1 MNARNKNGQ
10 LTFESALEPTEDAE
24 SEALSS
30 NDDRASLR
38 AVRVIPDVPAID
50 KPFDYSVPQ
59 SWIEDG
65 RADRIKVGTMVRV
78 PFSGRQVNGWV
89 LEIDIQP
96 EEGINLLPLSKYR
109 SVGPSPEVIDLARWA
124 AHRWAGRLN
133 RFLTTASPPKNVP
146 SLEQSKDGIEKTK
159 TTANDAVWLQEAVK
173 RKETVL
179 RLPPSQDA
187 VAVASE
193 FVAKGNTLIL
203 FPSISGAQKLAAGL
217 KRKGLHVSVVPEQWQ
232 HAAVGGSVVGSRSAA
247 FAPIVDL
254 SAVVVFDEH
263 DASYQE
269 ERAPTWNARD
279 VVVERAKRK
288 DVPCVLVSAI
298 PTLEAI
304 SWGHQIKL
312 SRKEERDGWP
322 IVEIIDRRVDD
333 PIRSGLLSQKLT
345 SILRDETGPVV
356 CILNRKGR
364 SRLLACDRCGSLARC
379 EKHFIPLT
387 QKEDHALEC
396 PSGCNDRPLV
406 CDSCGSTRFKNLRA
420 GIARLREELEALS
433 KKKVV
438 EISSDSKGK
447 IPDSD
452 IYIGTEA
459 ALHRVERASQV
470 VFLEFDQELLAPR
483 FRAAEQAASL
493 LIRSARL
500 IGERNGGG
508 RLIIQTRQPEHEVL
522 QAVLHANPE
531 KLIEAESERRR
542 LLQLPPY
549 SALAQISGASA
560 SEMVQS
566 LSGISGIE
574 IMGPRDDCWLVRA
587 SDNHALSQA
596 ISSVRRP
603 KGKIRIEID
612 PRRA

>member
-10 LTFESALEPTEDAE
+10 LTFESALESTEDAE
-24 SEALSS
+24 SEVLSS
-30 NDDRASLR
+30 NDDKSNLR
-38 AVRVIPDVPAID
+38 AVRVLPDVPAID
-50 KPFDYSVPQ
+50 KPFDYSIPQ
-59 SWIEDG
+59 LWIEDG
-65 RADRIKVGTMVRV
+65 RADQIKVGTMVRV

-89 LEIDIQP
+89 LEVDIQP
-96 EEGINLLPLSKYR
+96 EEGINLLSLSKYR
-109 SVGPSPEVIDLARWA
+109 GVGPSSEVIDLARWA

-133 RFLTTASPPKNVP
+133 RLLTTASPPKNVP
-146 SLEQSKDGIEKTK
+146 LLEQRKDGIGETK
-159 TTANDAVWLQEAVK
+159 TTANDTVWWQEAVK
-173 RKETVL
+173 HKETVL

-187 VAVASE
+187 VAIASE
-193 FVAKGNTLIL
+193 FVRKGNTLIL

-217 KRKGLHVSVVPEQWQ
+217 KSKGLHVSVVPEQWQ

-288 DVPCVLVSAI
+288 NVPCVLVSAI

-304 SWGHQIKL
+304 SWGHQIKP

-396 PSGCNDRPLV
+396 PSGCNDRPVV

-459 ALHRVERASQV
+459 ALHRVGRASQI

-500 IGERNGGG
+500 IGNRNGGG

-574 IMGPRDDCWLVRA
+574 IMGPRDGCWLVRA
-587 SDNHALSQA
+587 TDSNALSQA
-596 ISSVRRP
+596 ISSVGRP

>member
-459 ALHRVERASQV
+459 ALHRVKRASQV

>member
-146 SLEQSKDGIEKTK
+146 SLEQRKDGIEKTK

-459 ALHRVERASQV
+459 ALHRVKRASQV

>member
-1 MNARNKNGQ
+1 MK
-10 LTFESALEPTEDAE
+10 
-24 SEALSS
+24 
-30 NDDRASLR
+30 
-38 AVRVIPDVPAID
+38 
-50 KPFDYSVPQ
+50 
-59 SWIEDG
+59 
-65 RADRIKVGTMVRV
+65 
-78 PFSGRQVNGWV
+78 
-89 LEIDIQP
+89 
-96 EEGINLLPLSKYR
+96 
-109 SVGPSPEVIDLARWA
+109 
-124 AHRWAGRLN
+124 H
-133 RFLTTASPPKNVP
+133 
-146 SLEQSKDGIEKTK
+146 
-159 TTANDAVWLQEAVK
+159 
-173 RKETVL
+173 KETVL

-187 VAVASE
+187 VAIASE
-193 FVAKGNTLIL
+193 FVRKGNTLIL

-217 KRKGLHVSVVPEQWQ
+217 KSKGLHVSVVPEQWQ

-288 DVPCVLVSAI
+288 NVPCVLVSAI

-304 SWGHQIKL
+304 SWGHQIKP

-379 EKHFIPLT
+379 EKHLIPLT

-396 PSGCNDRPLV
+396 PSGCNDRPVV

-459 ALHRVERASQV
+459 ALHRVERASQI

-500 IGERNGGG
+500 IGNRNGGG

-587 SDNHALSQA
+587 TDNNALSQA
-596 ISSVRRP
+596 ISSVGRP

>member
-10 LTFESALEPTEDAE
+10 LTFESAFGSTKDAE
-24 SEALSS
+24 SEVLSS
-30 NDDRASLR
+30 NDVKSNLR
-38 AVRVIPDVPAID
+38 AVRVLPDVPAID
-50 KPFDYSVPQ
+50 KSFDYLIPQ

-65 RADRIKVGTMVRV
+65 RADQIKVGTMVRV

-96 EEGINLLPLSKYR
+96 EEGINLLSLSKYR

-146 SLEQSKDGIEKTK
+146 LLEQRKDGIEETK
-159 TTANDAVWLQEAVK
+159 TTANDAVWWQEAVK

-187 VAVASE
+187 VAIASE
-193 FVAKGNTLIL
+193 FVSKGNTLIL

-217 KRKGLHVSVVPEQWQ
+217 KSKGLHVSVVPEQWK

-288 DVPCVLVSAI
+288 NVPCILVSAI

-304 SWGHQIKL
+304 SWGHQIKP

-345 SILRDETGPVV
+345 PVLRDETGPVV

-387 QKEDHALEC
+387 QKEDHVLEC
-396 PSGCNDRPLV
+396 PSGCKDRPVV

-452 IYIGTEA
+452 LYIGTEA
-459 ALHRVERASQV
+459 ALHRVERASQI

-500 IGERNGGG
+500 IGKRNGGG

-560 SEMVQS
+560 SEMVKS

-587 SDNHALSQA
+587 TDNDALSQA
-596 ISSVRRP
+596 ISSVGRP

>member
-10 LTFESALEPTEDAE
+10 LTFESTLESTKG
-24 SEALSS
+24 SEAEVISSIDDLS
-30 NDDRASLR
+30 DLR
-38 AVRVIPDVPAID
+38 AVRVLPDVPAID
-50 KPFDYSVPQ
+50 KAFDYSIPK

-65 RADRIKVGTMVRV
+65 KADQIKVGTMVRV

-89 LEIDIQP
+89 VEVDIQP
-96 EEGINLLPLSKYR
+96 EEGINLLSLSKYR

-133 RFLTTASPPKNVP
+133 RFLTTASPPKNVL
-146 SLEQSKDGIEKTK
+146 SLISRENGIQKTK
-159 TTANDAVWLQEAVK
+159 TNTNKTVWLQEAMK
-173 RKETVL
+173 SKETVL
-179 RLPPSQDA
+179 RMPPSQDA
-187 VAVASE
+187 VAIASE
-193 FVAKGNTLIL
+193 LVSKGNTLIL

-217 KRKGLHVSVVPEQWQ
+217 KRKGLNVSVVPEQWQ

-254 SAVVVFDEH
+254 SAVIVFDEH

-279 VVVERAKRK
+279 VVIERARRK
-288 DVPCVLVSAI
+288 DVPCILVSAI

-304 SWGHQIKL
+304 SWGRQIKP

-322 IVEIIDRRVDD
+322 IVEIIDRRDDD

-345 SILRDETGPVV
+345 SILRDEAGPVI

-364 SRLLACDRCGSLARC
+364 SRLLACDNCGSLARC
-379 EKHFIPLT
+379 EKHLIPLT
-387 QKEDHALEC
+387 QKEDYVLEC
-396 PSGCNDRPLV
+396 SSGCDDRPVV
-406 CDSCGSTRFKNLRA
+406 CDSCGSTRLKNLRA

-447 IPDSD
+447 IPNSD

-459 ALHRVERASQV
+459 ALHRVERASRV

-500 IGERNGGG
+500 IGERNRGG
-508 RLIIQTRQPEHEVL
+508 RIIIQTRQPEHEVL

-560 SEMVQS
+560 SEMVES
-566 LSGISGIE
+566 LSAIPGIE

-587 SDNHALSQA
+587 ADNDALSQA
-596 ISSVRRP
+596 ISSVGRP

>member
-1 MNARNKNGQ
+1 MNARNKHGQ
-10 LTFESALEPTEDAE
+10 LTFESALKSTEPAE
-24 SEALSS
+24 SGVS
-30 NDDRASLR
+30 ASDESASRLR
-38 AVRVIPDVPAID
+38 AVRVLPDIPAID
-50 KPFDYSVPQ
+50 KPFDYSIPQ
-59 SWIEDG
+59 SWVEDG
-65 RADRIKVGTMVRV
+65 KADQIKVGAMVRV
-78 PFSGRQVNGWV
+78 PFGGRQVNGWI

-109 SVGPSPEVIDLARWA
+109 SVGPSQEVIDLARWA

-146 SLEQSKDGIEKTK
+146 SLGQSQVDLEKTK
-159 TTANDAVWLQEAVK
+159 NSTSDTVWFQEVVK

-179 RLPPSQDA
+179 RLPPSEDA
-187 VAVASE
+187 VAIASE
-193 FVAKGNTLIL
+193 FVREGNTLIL
-203 FPSISGAQKLAAGL
+203 SPSISGAQKLAEGL
-217 KRKGLHVSVVPEQWQ
+217 KRKGLHVSVVPEEWRN
-232 HAAVGGSVVGSRSAA
+232 AAIEGSVVGSRSAA
-247 FAPIVDL
+247 FAPITNL
-254 SAVVVFDEH
+254 HAIVVFDEH

-279 VVVERAKRK
+279 VVIERARRK
-288 DVPCVLVSAI
+288 EIPCVLISAI

-304 SWGHQIKL
+304 SWGHQIKP

-322 IVEIIDRRVDD
+322 IVEIIDRRTDD
-333 PIRSGLLSQKLT
+333 PMRSGLLSQRLT
-345 SILRDETGPVV
+345 PILRDEKGPVI

-379 EKHFIPLT
+379 EKHLIPLT
-387 QKEDHALEC
+387 QKENHALEC
-396 PSGCNDRPLV
+396 PSGCIDRPVV
-406 CDSCGSTRFKNLRA
+406 CDSCGSTKFKNLRA

-459 ALHRVERASQV
+459 ALHRVARASHI

-493 LIRSARL
+493 LIRSARI
-500 IGERNGGG
+500 IGKRKNGG
-508 RLIIQTRQPEHEVL
+508 RLIVQTRQPEHEVL

-531 KLIEAESERRR
+531 ELIRVESERRQ

-560 SEMVQS
+560 SEMVKS
-566 LSGISGIE
+566 LSKISGIE

-587 SDNHALSQA
+587 TDNLELSKA
-596 ISSVRRP
+596 ISSVERP

>member
-10 LTFESALEPTEDAE
+10 LTFESTLGSTEEAE
-24 SEALSS
+24 SEVPSS
-30 NDDRASLR
+30 NNDVSGLR
-38 AVRVIPDVPAID
+38 AVRVLPDVPAID
-50 KPFDYSVPQ
+50 KAFDYSIPQ

-65 RADRIKVGTMVRV
+65 KADQIKVGTMVRV

-109 SVGPSPEVIDLARWA
+109 SVGPSSEVIDLARWA

-146 SLEQSKDGIEKTK
+146 SLEKRKDGIEKTK
-159 TTANDAVWLQEAVK
+159 TTANETVWLQEVVK

-179 RLPPSQDA
+179 RLPPSQDI

-193 FVAKGNTLIL
+193 FVSKGNTLIL

-217 KRKGLHVSVVPEQWQ
+217 KRRGLHVSLMPEQWKN
-232 HAAVGGSVVGSRSAA
+232 AAVGGSVVGSRSAA

-254 SAVVVFDEH
+254 CAIVVFDEH

-279 VVVERAKRK
+279 VVIERAKRK
-288 DVPCVLVSAI
+288 DIPCVLVSAI

-304 SWGHQIKL
+304 SWGHQIKP

-322 IVEIIDRRVDD
+322 IVEIIDRRADD

-345 SILRDETGPVV
+345 SILRDKTGPVI

-387 QKEDHALEC
+387 QKEEHVLEC
-396 PSGCNDRPLV
+396 PAGCNDRPVV

-420 GIARLREELEALS
+420 GVARLREELEALS

-459 ALHRVERASQV
+459 ALHRVDRASHI

-500 IGERNGGG
+500 IGKRNDGG
-508 RLIIQTRQPEHEVL
+508 RLIVQTRQPEHEVL
-522 QAVLHANPE
+522 QAVHHANPE

-560 SEMVQS
+560 PEMVKS
-566 LSGISGIE
+566 LGVIPGIE

-587 SDNHALSQA
+587 ADSHALSQA
-596 ISSVRRP
+596 ISIAGRP

>member
-24 SEALSS
+24 SEVLSS

-146 SLEQSKDGIEKTK
+146 SLEQRKDGIEKTK

-387 QKEDHALEC
+387 QKEDHVLEC

-459 ALHRVERASQV
+459 ALHRVKRASQV

-587 SDNHALSQA
+587 ADNHALSQA